1 MKKRVLTSLL
11 IVSIIAITGSSL
23 LNAYSP
29 RTALSQVLKSGKLH
43 VITRNAPT
51 TYYEGPYGPAGL
63 EYDLLKAFADSL
75 GVELVI
81 ETSENLKEIL
91 NKVESGEANIAAAG
105 LTVTEERKKQVR
117 FTPPYQEISQ
127 QLVYHADEPK
137 PRSLTDLNKGH
148 IEVIAN
154 SSHVEALKKLQNSQ
168 PELQWTEND
177 SQGSSELL
185 NLVADQVLDYTIADS
200 NEVKL
205 NRRYHPK
212 LQVAF
217 NISEPQ
223 PLAWAMQDG
232 EDDSL
237 YLVAVSFFKSIK
249 KSGEL
254 ADLIKRNYGH
264 VRRYDYAGTSTYL
277 KHTRIRLPRYQA
289 LFEEAADAYNLDWR
303 FLAAIAYQES
313 HWNPRA
319 VSPTGVRGMMMLTN
333 GTAKQLGVT
342 KRTDPEQSI
351 KGGTLY
357 FTQLIDRLQDIP
369 EPDRTWFALAAY
381 NVGLGHVRDA
391 QWIATQ
397 KGLDPDKW
405 TNIKET
411 LPLLR
416 QSKWYSKTK
425 YGYARGFEPVRYV
438 ENIRSYYDILRW
450 NIGKDK
456 PTHAR
461 HSILVYASPVL

>member
-1 MKKRVLTSLL
+1 MNKRILTSLL
-11 IVSIIAITGSSL
+11 VISAVAVIGL
-23 LNAYSP
+23 LNACSP
-29 RTALSQVLKSGKLH
+29 QRNILEQVLESGKLH
-43 VITRNAPT
+43 ILTRNAPT
-51 TYYEGPYGPAGL
+51 TYYAGPYGPAGL

-81 ETSENLKEIL
+81 KTSDNLKEL
-91 NKVESGEANIAAAG
+91 LSKVSSGEAHIAAAG

-117 FTPPYQEISQ
+117 FTPAYQEITQ
-127 QLVYHADEPK
+127 QLVYHSDNSK
-137 PRSLTDLNKGH
+137 PNSLTDLNKGH

-154 SSHVEALKKLQNSQ
+154 SSHVEALKRLQQTQ
-168 PELQWTEND
+168 PDLQWTEND
-177 SQGSSELL
+177 SLGSTELL
-185 NLVADQVLDYTIADS
+185 KLVAEQILDYTIADS

-205 NRRYHPK
+205 NRRYYPD

-217 NISEPQ
+217 DISEPQ
-223 PLAWAMQDG
+223 PLAWAMQPG

-237 YLVAVSFFKSIK
+237 YLKAVNFFQSIK

-254 ADLIKRNYGH
+254 AHFIKRNYGH
-264 VRRYDYAGTSTYL
+264 MRRYDYAGTPTYL
-277 KHTRIRLPRYQA
+277 KHTLFRLPRYQA
-289 LFEEAADAYNLDWR
+289 LFEKAANTYQLDWR
-303 FLAAIAYQES
+303 FLAAMAYQES

-333 GTAKQLGVT
+333 NTAKQLGVN
-342 KRTDPEQSI
+342 KRTDPKQSI
-351 KGGTLY
+351 NGGALY
-357 FTQLIDRLQDIP
+357 FTQLLDRLKDIP
-369 EPDRTWFALAAY
+369 EPDRNWFALAAY

-391 QWIATQ
+391 QRIAKK
-397 KGLDPDKW
+397 KGLNPDKW

-416 QSKWYSKTK
+416 QRKWYRQTK

-450 NIGKDK
+450 HIERET
-456 PTHAR
+456 PRYAPQ
-461 HSILVYASPVL
+461 SILVYASPVL